1 MSINIDYETLATAGI
16 QEELPRDTNYAPSST
31 DPHAAR
37 RRLEELLEER
47 RVRRELAALDMES
60 FDIQDI
66 EFYE

>member
-16 QEELPRDTNYAPSST
+16 HEELPRDMNDAPASA

>member
-16 QEELPRDTNYAPSST
+16 QEELPRDLADAPSSN

-37 RRLEELLEER
+37 RRLEDLLEER

-60 FDIQDI
+60 FDIQDTD
-66 EFYE
+66 FYG